1 MKKKILVFCTTHDSF
16 RSFLI
21 NHILRLRKN
30 FEIVLVSN
38 FDNKINIYKNLKINL
53 IHINIKR
60 KIHLIHD
67 LSTFIK
73 FFLILHSCKPSMIL
87 SLTPKAG
94 LFGMLIGFLCGVK
107 IRLHVFTGQ
116 VWANKSGFDR
126 YFLKFF
132 DNLISLFSTHL
143 LSDSKGQ
150 EKFLI
155 TNKITS
161 KNKIETVHY
170 GSICGVYIKIF
181 KPSIKQKYLIR
192 KKLKINSKS
201 LVIIYAGRINH
212 EKGVP
217 LLVDVFYKIK
227 KNFNYNIFLLLI
239 GTDEEG
245 LGPLINK
252 KLLQYKNCF
261 SMLNYKSDIHKYFQA
276 SDIYCLPSEREGFG
290 MSAIQASSCELP
302 VICSDIYGL
311 KNTVIHKQTGIK
323 FRINNS
329 NALYKSLVYLIRKKN
344 LRDKY
349 GKNGR
354 KYIVNFFKDK
364 IVLSKYNIFFRKVLN
379 DHKKTF

>member
-1 MKKKILVFCTTHDSF
+1 
-16 RSFLI
+16 
-21 NHILRLRKN
+21 
-30 FEIVLVSN
+30 
-38 FDNKINIYKNLKINL
+38 
-53 IHINIKR
+53 
-60 KIHLIHD
+60 
-67 LSTFIK
+67 
-73 FFLILHSCKPSMIL
+73 MIL

-126 YFLKFF
+126 YLLKFF
-132 DNLISLFSTHL
+132 DKLISLFSTHL

-170 GSICGVYIKIF
+170 GSICGVDIKIF

-245 LGPLINK
+245 LGPSINK

-323 FRINNS
+323 FRVNNS
-329 NALYKSLVYLIRKKN
+329 NALYKSLVYLIRKRN